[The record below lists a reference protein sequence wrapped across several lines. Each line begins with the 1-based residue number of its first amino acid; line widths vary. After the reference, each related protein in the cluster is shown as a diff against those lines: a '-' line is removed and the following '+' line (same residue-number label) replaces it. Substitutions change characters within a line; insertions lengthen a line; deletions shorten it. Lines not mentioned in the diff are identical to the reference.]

1 MFAYIRDE
9 WIVSK
14 WKITNKEEGNE
25 KLLSINDSYMM
36 NLIFY
41 EFEMVV

>member
-25 KLLSINDSYMM
+25 KLLSWENEVI
-36 NLIFY
+36 
-41 EFEMVV
+41 E